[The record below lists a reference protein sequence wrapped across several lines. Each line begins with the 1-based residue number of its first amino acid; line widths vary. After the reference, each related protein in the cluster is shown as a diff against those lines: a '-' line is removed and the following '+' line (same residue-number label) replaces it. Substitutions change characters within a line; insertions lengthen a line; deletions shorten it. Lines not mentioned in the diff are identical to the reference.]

1 MIKSMTGFGRSKN
14 SADGFE
20 INIDIRAVNHR
31 YLDLSLRIPK
41 YYSFLEDKIRAT
53 VSKYISR
60 GKVELNIYIKR
71 TETDEKVI
79 TLNEPLCDNYIDV
92 LSTLKEKLGSTE
104 TIDVKLLTRFSDI
117 FEISM
122 TEADEEQ
129 ISKTIITVLEK
140 SLSDFV
146 SMREHEG
153 ERIAADIIS
162 RLEVIEALGNEVEK
176 RAPGIVEDYRLRLT
190 AKLNELLTNVEPQRI
205 VQEAA
210 IYADKITTAEETV
223 RLSSH
228 ICEFKGLLK
237 KGGIIGKKLDFIV
250 QEMNREVNT
259 IGSKC
264 NDFET
269 SKIVV
274 ELKSQIE
281 NIREQIQNIE

>member
-14 SADGFE
+14 IADGFE
-20 INIDIRAVNHR
+20 INIDIRSVNHR
-31 YLDLSLRIPK
+31 YLDLYLRIPK

-53 VSKYISR
+53 VGKYISR
-60 GKVELNIYIKR
+60 GKIELNIFIKK
-71 TETDEKVI
+71 TDSDEKLI

-92 LSTLKEKLGSTE
+92 LTALKNKLGTDDI
-104 TIDVKLLTRFSDI
+104 IDVRMLTRFSDI

-122 TEADEEQ
+122 SEADEEE
-129 ISKTIITVLEK
+129 ITKTIISVLEK
-140 SLSDFV
+140 SLKDFV
-146 SMREHEG
+146 EMREREG
-153 ERIAADIIS
+153 ERITKDIME
-162 RLEVIEALGNEVEK
+162 RLSEIETLGKEVEK
-176 RAPGIVEDYRLRLT
+176 RAPQIVEDYRLRLT
-190 AKLNELLTNVEPQRI
+190 AKLNELLTNIDNQRI

-228 ICEFKGLLK
+228 ITEFRGLLK
-237 KGGIIGKKLDFIV
+237 KGGTVGKKLDFLV

-269 SKIVV
+269 SKLVV

>member
-14 SADGFE
+14 IADGFE
-20 INIDIRAVNHR
+20 INIDIRSVNHR
-31 YLDLSLRIPK
+31 YLDLYLRIPK

-53 VSKYISR
+53 VGKYISR
-60 GKVELNIYIKR
+60 GKIELNIFIKK
-71 TETDEKVI
+71 TDSDEKLI

-92 LSTLKEKLGSTE
+92 LTALKNKLGTE
-104 TIDVKLLTRFSDI
+104 DIIDVRMLTRFSDI

-122 TEADEEQ
+122 SEADEEE
-129 ISKTIITVLEK
+129 ITKTIISVLEK
-140 SLSDFV
+140 SLKDFV
-146 SMREHEG
+146 EMREREG
-153 ERIAADIIS
+153 ERITKDIME
-162 RLEVIEALGNEVEK
+162 RLSEIETLGKEVEK
-176 RAPGIVEDYRLRLT
+176 RAPQIVEDYRLRLT
-190 AKLNELLTNVEPQRI
+190 AKLNELLTNIDNQRI

-228 ICEFKGLLK
+228 ITEFRGLLK
-237 KGGIIGKKLDFIV
+237 KGGTVGKKLDFLV

-269 SKIVV
+269 SKLVV

>member
-14 SADGFE
+14 TADGFE
-20 INIDIRAVNHR
+20 INIDIKAVNHR
-31 YLDLSLRIPK
+31 YLDLNLRIPK
-41 YYSFLEDKIRAT
+41 YYSFLEDKIRLT
-53 VSKYISR
+53 VSKFISR
-60 GKVELNIYIKR
+60 GKVELNIYIKK

-92 LSTLKEKLGSTE
+92 LTALRDKLGSNE
-104 TIDVKLLTRFSDI
+104 NIDVKMLTRFSDI

-122 TEADEEQ
+122 TEADEEA
-129 ISKTIITVLEK
+129 ITKTIISVLEK

-146 SMREHEG
+146 AMREREG
-153 ERIAADIIS
+153 ERIAADINNRLDEIS
-162 RLEVIEALGNEVEK
+162 KLGKEVEK

-190 AKLNELLTNVEPQRI
+190 AKLNELLLNIDSQRI

-228 ICEFKGLLK
+228 IAEFKSLLK
-237 KGGIIGKKLDFIV
+237 KGGSIGKKLDFLV

>member
-14 SADGFE
+14 TADGFE
-20 INIDIRAVNHR
+20 INIDIKAVNHR
-31 YLDLSLRIPK
+31 YLDLNLRIPK
-41 YYSFLEDKIRAT
+41 YYSFLEDKIRLT
-53 VSKYISR
+53 VSKFISR
-60 GKVELNIYIKR
+60 GKVELNIYIKK

-92 LSTLKEKLGSTE
+92 LTTLRDKLGSNE
-104 TIDVKLLTRFSDI
+104 NIDVKMLTRFSDI

-122 TEADEEQ
+122 TEADEDA
-129 ISKTIITVLEK
+129 ITKTIITVLEK

-146 SMREHEG
+146 AMREREG
-153 ERIAADIIS
+153 ERIAADINNRLDEIS
-162 RLEVIEALGNEVEK
+162 NLGKEVEK

-190 AKLNELLTNVEPQRI
+190 AKLNELLLNVDSQRI

-228 ICEFKGLLK
+228 ITEFRNLLK
-237 KGGIIGKKLDFIV
+237 KGGTIGKKLDFLV

-269 SKIVV
+269 SKLVV

-281 NIREQIQNIE
+281 NVREQIQNIE

>member
-20 INIDIRAVNHR
+20 INIDIRSVNHR
-31 YLDLSLRIPK
+31 YLDLNLRLPK
-41 YYSFLEDKIRAT
+41 YYLFVEDKIRST
-53 VSKYISR
+53 VSKYITR
-60 GKVELNIYIKR
+60 GKVELNIFIKR
-71 TETDEKVI
+71 TESDEKLI
-79 TLNEPLCDNYIDV
+79 TLNEPLCDNYVSV
-92 LSTLKEKLGSTE
+92 LTALKERLGSEE
-104 TIDVKLLTRFSDI
+104 TIDVRMLTRFSDI

-122 TEADEEQ
+122 SEADEEEV
-129 ISKTIITVLEK
+129 SKTIISVLEK
-140 SLSDFV
+140 SLADFV
-146 SMREHEG
+146 SMREREG
-153 ERIAADIIS
+153 ERITADIS
-162 RLEVIEALGNEVEK
+162 ERLNEIEALGKEVEK

-190 AKLNELLTNVEPQRI
+190 NKLNELLENVDSQRI
-205 VQEAA
+205 LQEAA

-228 ICEFKGLLK
+228 IDEFRSLLR
-237 KGGIIGKKLDFIV
+237 KGGSIGKKLDFLV

>member
-14 SADGFE
+14 IADGYE
-20 INIDIRAVNHR
+20 INIDIRSVNHR
-31 YLDLSLRIPK
+31 YLDLNLRIPK
-41 YYSFLEDKIRAT
+41 YYSFLEDKIRTT
-53 VSKYISR
+53 VGKYITR
-60 GKVELNIYIKR
+60 GKLELNIYIKK
-71 TETDEKVI
+71 TESDEKTI
-79 TLNEPLCDNYIDV
+79 RLNEPLCDNYIDV
-92 LSTLKEKLGSTE
+92 LTTLKNKLGTDDV
-104 TIDVKLLTRFSDI
+104 IDVRMLTRFSDI

-122 TEADEEQ
+122 TEADEEK
-129 ISKTIITVLEK
+129 ITKTIISVLEK
-140 SLSDFV
+140 SLEDFV
-146 SMREHEG
+146 AMREREG
-153 ERIAADIIS
+153 ERITKDICERLDEIS
-162 RLEVIEALGNEVEK
+162 NLGAEVEK
-176 RAPGIVEDYRLRLT
+176 RAPGIVEEYRMRLT
-190 AKLNELLTNVEPQRI
+190 AKLNELLINVDNQRI

-228 ICEFKGLLK
+228 ITEFRSLLK
-237 KGGIIGKKLDFIV
+237 KGGAIGKKLDFLV

-281 NIREQIQNIE
+281 NVREQIQNIE